1 MDATTHSQETHQHEH
16 EHEHEHGH
24 EHHELGFWRK
34 YVFSTDHKVIG
45 IWYGISGLIFLF
57 FGFSL
62 MMMMRWQLAYPGQA
76 LPVIGK
82 TLNVIFGTGSM
93 PDGKMT
99 PEFYN
104 SLGAMHGTIMI
115 FLGIVP
121 LAFAAFGNFVV
132 PLQIGAP
139 DMTFPKVNAA
149 SYWAFF
155 VGGVIML
162 VSFFVPGGAAK
173 GGWTSY
179 TPLAVI
185 ADSGPNFNPFFNGQ
199 TLWLVGFIFLIT
211 SSLLGAINFITTI
224 IQLRAPGLTWMRLPF
239 FVWAQFVTAFL
250 LVLAFPPL
258 EAAIIMQLM
267 DRTASTSFFM
277 PAGLVVNGAP
287 LHISGGGSP
296 LLWQHLF
303 WFLGHPEVY
312 VLILPAMGIV
322 AEVIANNSRKPLWGY
337 KSLVFAA
344 LVLGFLSF
352 IVWAHHMWLT
362 GMGSAVSA
370 FFQTTT
376 LIISI
381 PSVIILSAFFISLWG
396 GSIRFTVPMLF
407 ATAFLPMFGIGGL
420 TGIPLAFNSA
430 DLYLHDTYYVIAHFH
445 YIVAPGTIFGL
456 FAGIYYWFPK
466 ATGRMMNE
474 FWGKVHFW
482 PSLICMNVI
491 FLPMFLQGMLGMH
504 RRWYDGGQ
512 GWGVAAD
519 HVWGLTGFQWNTPIS
534 IAAWVMGLAQIP
546 FIINFFYSIWK
557 GKKVENDN
565 PWDATTLEW
574 TAPSPPG
581 HGNFVTPPVAYRG
594 PYEYSLPR
602 RGKDYTM
609 QNEPIEASELATAH
623 SPRVPVLH

>member
-1 MDATTHSQETHQHEH
+1 MDATTHLDPHAAHPAHNE
-16 EHEHEHGH
+16 H
-24 EHHELGFWRK
+24 EHHELGFIRRWI
-34 YVFSTDHKVIG
+34 FSTDHKVIG
-45 IWYGISGLIFLF
+45 IQYGVTGLLFLL
-57 FGFSL
+57 FGFCL
-62 MMMMRWQLAYPGQA
+62 IMIMRWQLAYPGQA
-76 LPVIGK
+76 LPVIGNALGK
-82 TLNVIFGTGSM
+82 FFGPGSM

-115 FLGIVP
+115 FLGVVP
-121 LAFAAFGNFVV
+121 VAFAAFGNFVV

-139 DMTFPKVNAA
+139 DMTFPKINAA
-149 SYWAFF
+149 SFWAFF

-185 ADSGPNFNPFFNGQ
+185 ADQGPGYNPVFNGQ
-199 TLWLVGFIFLIT
+199 TLWLLGFVFLIT
-211 SSLLGAINFITTI
+211 SSLLGAVNFITTI

-250 LVLAFPPL
+250 LLLAFPPL
-258 EAAIIMQLM
+258 ESAAIMQLM
-267 DRTASTSFFM
+267 DRVAGTSFFM
-277 PAGLVVNGAP
+277 PAGLIVNGTP
-287 LHISGGGSP
+287 LHVSGGGSP

-322 AEVIANNSRKPLWGY
+322 AEIIANNSRKPLWGY

-362 GMGSAVSA
+362 GMGTAVSA

-396 GSIRFTVPMLF
+396 ASIRFTVPMLF
-407 ATAFLPMFGIGGL
+407 STAFLPMFGIGGL

-445 YIVAPGTIFGL
+445 YIVAPGTLFAL

-466 ATGRMMNE
+466 ATGRTMNM

-512 GWGVAAD
+512 GWNVANE

-534 IAAWVMGLAQIP
+534 TAAWCLGLAQIP
-546 FIINFFYSIWK
+546 FIVNFFYSMFW
-557 GKKVENDN
+557 GKKVTDDN

-581 HGNFVTPPVAYRG
+581 HGNFITPPVAYRG
-594 PYEYSLPR
+594 PYEYGLPR
-602 RGKDYTM
+602 RDKDYTM
-609 QNEPIEASELATAH
+609 QNEPLAPGERKIARPTSEPVVLA
-623 SPRVPVLH
+623 